1 MKSKAER
8 RGDELVVVIPEDV
21 AKVARI
27 DDQTDIDVSSRDGKV
42 VISRHRLTIEELVEG
57 ITEENR
63 HEETDWGPPVGNEIW

>member
-1 MKSKAER
+1 MKLKAER
-8 RGDELVVVIPEDV
+8 RSEELVAVIPEDV